1 MLKSKNSFEEIK
13 NYNSKKEDLEEELK
27 VGRNKSSK
35 PMLWVSMISMVMFFA
50 GLTSAYVISM
60 RRDDWV
66 TFELPDA
73 FYISTILIILS
84 SITITIS
91 QKLLKKDKRELSIV
105 FLLITFLLGITFIW
119 QQYAGFEDLR
129 NAGLFFTGPT
139 STVSTSFIIGITFI
153 HVLHLLVGVLVL
165 LVVIYNHFK
174 YRYKSDDLLG
184 FELGAI
190 FWHFV
195 DVLWIYLFFFFYF
208 IR

>member
-1 MLKSKNSFEEIK
+1 MNISEK
-13 NYNSKKEDLEEELK
+13 DLEKELTA
-27 VGRNKSSK
+27 GRKKSAK

-73 FYISTILIILS
+73 FYISTLLIILS
-84 SITITIS
+84 SITISIS
-91 QKLLKKDKRELSIV
+91 QRLIKKGKRELSIA
-105 FLLITFLLGITFIW
+105 FLLITFALGIAFVW

-129 NAGLFFTGPT
+129 SAGLFFTGPT
-139 STVSTSFIIGITFI
+139 STVSTSFIIGITLMHAL
-153 HVLHLLVGVLVL
+153 HVFAGIIVL
-165 LVVIYNHFK
+165 LVVIYNHFNHK
-174 YRYKSDDLLG
+174 YISDDLLG
-184 FELGAI
+184 FQLGAI
-190 FWHFV
+190 FWHFI

>member
-1 MLKSKNSFEEIK
+1 MNI
-13 NYNSKKEDLEEELK
+13 NKEDLQEELK
-27 VGRNKSSK
+27 VGKKKSAK

-105 FLLITFLLGITFIW
+105 FLLITL
-119 QQYAGFEDLR
+119 
-129 NAGLFFTGPT
+129 
-139 STVSTSFIIGITFI
+139 
-153 HVLHLLVGVLVL
+153 
-165 LVVIYNHFK
+165 
-174 YRYKSDDLLG
+174 
-184 FELGAI
+184 
-190 FWHFV
+190 
-195 DVLWIYLFFFFYF
+195 
-208 IR
+208 

>member
-1 MLKSKNSFEEIK
+1 MIGEQALEQEYLVAKKKSA
-13 NYNSKKEDLEEELK
+13 
-27 VGRNKSSK
+27 K
-35 PMLWVSMISMVMFFA
+35 PMLWISMISVVMFFA

-60 RRDDWV
+60 KRDDWV
-66 TFELPDA
+66 DFDLPEA
-73 FYISTILIILS
+73 FYISTFLIVASSFTLVLS
-84 SITITIS
+84 
-91 QKLLKKDKRELSIV
+91 QRFLKQDKRQLSL
-105 FLLITFLLGITFIW
+105 FLLVLTFFLGFGFVW
-119 QQYAGFEDLR
+119 EQYIGFNQLKSI
-129 NAGLFFTGPT
+129 GLFFTGPE

-174 YRYKSDDLLG
+174 YKYKSDDMLG

-195 DVLWIYLFFFFYF
+195 DILWIYLFLFFYF

>member
-1 MLKSKNSFEEIK
+1 MNI
-13 NYNSKKEDLEEELK
+13 NKEDLEEELK
-27 VGRNKSSK
+27 VGRNKSAK

-139 STVSTSFIIGITFI
+139 STVSTSFIIGISLMHAV
-153 HVLHLLVGVLVL
+153 HVFAGIIVL

-195 DVLWIYLFFFFYF
+195 DLLWIYLFFFFYF

>member
-1 MLKSKNSFEEIK
+1 MNISEK
-13 NYNSKKEDLEEELK
+13 DLEKELT
-27 VGRNKSSK
+27 VGRKKSAK

-73 FYISTILIILS
+73 FYISTVLIILS
-84 SITITIS
+84 SITISIS
-91 QKLLKKDKRELSIV
+91 QRLIKKSKRELSIA
-105 FLLITFLLGITFIW
+105 FLLITFVLGIAFVW

-139 STVSTSFIIGITFI
+139 STVSTSFIIGITLMHAF
-153 HVLHLLVGVLVL
+153 HVFAGIIVL

-174 YRYKSDDLLG
+174 YKYTSDDLLG

>member
-1 MLKSKNSFEEIK
+1 MNISEK
-13 NYNSKKEDLEEELK
+13 DLEKELT
-27 VGRNKSSK
+27 VGRKKSAK

-60 RRDDWV
+60 KRDDWV

-73 FYISTILIILS
+73 FYISSILIVMS
-84 SITITIS
+84 SISIFIS
-91 QKLLKKDKRELSIV
+91 QKLIKKNKRTESII
-105 FLLITFLLGITFIW
+105 FLLITFVLGISFMW
-119 QQYAGFEDLR
+119 QQYAGFEELR
-129 NAGLFFTGPT
+129 NAGLFFTGPS
-139 STVSTSFIIGITFI
+139 STVSTSFIIGITLMHAF
-153 HVLHLLVGVLVL
+153 HVIAGILVL

-174 YRYKSDDLLG
+174 YKYKSDDLLG
-184 FELGAI
+184 FELVAI

>member
-1 MLKSKNSFEEIK
+1 MNI
-13 NYNSKKEDLEEELK
+13 NKEDLEEELK
-27 VGRNKSSK
+27 VGRNKSAK

-73 FYISTILIILS
+73 FYVSTILIILS

-139 STVSTSFIIGITFI
+139 STVSTSFIIGISLMHAV
-153 HVLHLLVGVLVL
+153 HVFAGIIVL